1 MHGIVAEQVEV
12 VEVGAAVQ
20 KREPA
25 FSRATTVL
33 RYLCMH
39 KRLSFLVAL
48 LSGRFRKA
56 EPDVTSAQWCG
67 FATQQIRA
75 CKAAVLPILALWPR
89 NCLHRCYHL

>member
-1 MHGIVAEQVEV
+1 MHAIVAEQVEV

-39 KRLSFLVAL
+39 KRLSVLVTL
-48 LSGRFRKA
+48 LAGRFRKTQT
-56 EPDVTSAQWCG
+56 DVTSAQWCG
-67 FATQQIRA
+67 FALATPPQTRA
-75 CKAAVLPILALWPR
+75 CRAAVLPILAL
-89 NCLHRCYHL
+89 